1 MRDERQKQSGKMARM
16 GSGSEWWLQDEDVI
30 GAVAG
35 SGSHNSALGKIVE
48 IIGIVYRKNR
58 KRRVR
63 ERSLHSIYISYSKN
77 IW

>member
-1 MRDERQKQSGKMARM
+1 M
-16 GSGSEWWLQDEDVI
+16 GSGSVWWLQDEDVI

-63 ERSLHSIYISYSKN
+63 E
-77 IW
+77 